1 MTLFFGRR
9 EMFRFKCQ
17 KDKIAEYG
25 LYTVQYQ
32 EKDLNYFWS
41 FTKAKYGYLLEGE
54 NNHKTVISVDKKFL
68 HDNKKERNKRAPV
81 GRRKNHGYVY
91 FTRE

>member
-1 MTLFFGRR
+1 MKLFFGRR

-32 EKDLNYFWS
+32 EKDLNYF
-41 FTKAKYGYLLEGE
+41 
-54 NNHKTVISVDKKFL
+54 
-68 HDNKKERNKRAPV
+68 
-81 GRRKNHGYVY
+81 
-91 FTRE
+91 